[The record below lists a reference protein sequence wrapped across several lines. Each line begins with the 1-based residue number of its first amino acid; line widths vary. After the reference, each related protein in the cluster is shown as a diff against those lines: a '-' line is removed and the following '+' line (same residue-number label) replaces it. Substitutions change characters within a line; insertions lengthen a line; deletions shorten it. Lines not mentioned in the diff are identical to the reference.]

1 MKNRHILFAL
11 ICWFL
16 SGQVNAAWVDAQ
28 MLVGQNNGTA
38 EAKHAA
44 PIGSW
49 VNPQSAANY
58 IAENSVLFHRCDI
71 QKISSYAYHY
81 AVFCYY
87 YRGHDRDTEWNQIP
101 VRFSKQRCPDG
112 ARFDEGRLQCETPC
126 EFGANPD
133 GTCMDACQ
141 FKASVDAL
149 RKLKWHP
156 YVYGELVTG
165 ACFGNVTSIRCEMER
180 KDDTIFCSGV
190 PNGEYGPDS
199 RCEAHFAYTGS
210 QCDTN
215 ELFWGDDSDTTDPDD
230 PTDPTHDPDDPTGDI
245 EDPDPLPDSDSE
257 PVDPDAVDPEP
268 DVEDPE
274 TNESTDTAVL
284 EAIKG
289 LNSDVN
295 SAVHALNI
303 DINQSQANITNELK
317 ALQSSQV
324 DTAQA
329 IQAQQKNDNS
339 IYENTKA
346 LIQQANGDITTAVN
360 KNTNAVKGL
369 NQGIEA
375 IGDGL
380 GDITD
385 LLSKTGF
392 NTPTGS
398 TMDAWVFDGDDF
410 TQLTDRQQTQKE
422 LLERM
427 SHEVRD
433 MFKFGTDFNTGALG
447 HQSFVIDGVVVESG
461 LQRFAGV
468 ADKVRP
474 VILFVCTLIALF
486 VLFGKGSKS

>member
-1 MKNRHILFAL
+1 M
-11 ICWFL
+11 
-16 SGQVNAAWVDAQ
+16 
-28 MLVGQNNGTA
+28 
-38 EAKHAA
+38 
-44 PIGSW
+44 
-49 VNPQSAANY
+49 
-58 IAENSVLFHRCDI
+58 
-71 QKISSYAYHY
+71 
-81 AVFCYY
+81 
-87 YRGHDRDTEWNQIP
+87 
-101 VRFSKQRCPDG
+101 
-112 ARFDEGRLQCETPC
+112 
-126 EFGANPD
+126 
-133 GTCMDACQ
+133 
-141 FKASVDAL
+141 
-149 RKLKWHP
+149 
-156 YVYGELVTG
+156 
-165 ACFGNVTSIRCEMER
+165 
-180 KDDTIFCSGV
+180 
-190 PNGEYGPDS
+190 
-199 RCEAHFAYTGS
+199 
-210 QCDTN
+210 
-215 ELFWGDDSDTTDPDD
+215 
-230 PTDPTHDPDDPTGDI
+230 
-245 EDPDPLPDSDSE
+245 
-257 PVDPDAVDPEP
+257 
-268 DVEDPE
+268 
-274 TNESTDTAVL
+274 
-284 EAIKG
+284 
-289 LNSDVN
+289 NSDVN

-433 MFKFGTDFNTGALG
+433 MFKF
-447 HQSFVIDGVVVESG
+447 
-461 LQRFAGV
+461 
-468 ADKVRP
+468 
-474 VILFVCTLIALF
+474 
-486 VLFGKGSKS
+486 